1 MTGLDWVLT
10 ALAIVVLIWVC
21 TIAALILVVR
31 ALYRRVRRS
40 RVVGGAVLRTRAR
53 VSRGPQRTILG
64 LRVRLAESLDSGQ
77 AAVDLAARSSGPR
90 GELPRLFRRIR
101 DEATALD
108 LQLQLLE
115 SETDPA
121 VLAAELP
128 AAGDRVEQVVGLVRR
143 LRSTVASGLAGQ
155 SDDTL
160 TMLRSEMDRE
170 VAALH
175 AGVQELHLLN
185 HRDGPFEPTQRA
197 STDRLDR
204 SR

>member
-10 ALAIVVLIWVC
+10 ALAIVVLIGVC
-21 TIAALILVVR
+21 AIAALVLLMR

-40 RVVGGAVLRTRAR
+40 RPVGGAVLRTRAR
-53 VSRGPQRTILG
+53 LSRGPQRTVLG
-64 LRVRLAESLDSGQ
+64 LRVRLGESIDSG
-77 AAVDLAARSSGPR
+77 AAAIELAARSGGPR

-101 DEATALD
+101 DEGNALD
-108 LQLQLLE
+108 LQLRLME

-121 VLAAELP
+121 VLAAEVP
-128 AAGDRVEQVVGLVRR
+128 AARDRVEQVAGLVRR
-143 LRSTVASGLAGQ
+143 LRAAVASGLAGTT
-155 SDDTL
+155 DDTL
-160 TMLRSEMDRE
+160 TTLRSDMDRE

-175 AGVQELHLLN
+175 AGVQELHMLN
-185 HRDGPFEPTQRA
+185 LRDLPESARP